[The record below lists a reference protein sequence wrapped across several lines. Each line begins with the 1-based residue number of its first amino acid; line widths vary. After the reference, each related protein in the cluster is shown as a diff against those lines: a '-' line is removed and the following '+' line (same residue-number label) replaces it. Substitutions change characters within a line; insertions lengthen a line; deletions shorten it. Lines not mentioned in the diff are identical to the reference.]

1 MLPHW
6 NPYLFAGAPHL
17 ADPQTNVFYP
27 PAVLLRWLPLPLF
40 FGWMMALHLWLMG
53 AGTLFLCRVI
63 GLGWMAGAAAAA
75 AVTLGGAVG
84 TSLYEGHLLLI
95 YSTAW
100 YPWAL
105 AFAVLSLRRGRVL
118 PHPGLVLV
126 LSLQFLAG
134 YLQGSLYIAG
144 AVCFY
149 YAYSVAWPEDGVRR
163 AGRLLPIR
171 QLAVAGVLALGL
183 SAFQLWPTS
192 RLVAEA
198 GRTSGLPY
206 IVAAEAGWTA
216 GDLSTVFFPFRGVE
230 EDPPHR
236 ALGDRI
242 YAGWMLTLLLPFAFG
257 AERRRMTIF
266 FAMLAAGAIAV
277 ALPDTLPFFRWHH
290 ALFPGLRVP
299 GRILFLATTA
309 VAVLGAIGLEQFIRL
324 ARARAWRPL
333 AAGAAVSVAMVA
345 AAALA
350 LPQGTDA
357 PPVHMWPWLPVVAAT
372 GAAAVIWLAAANAP
386 RAAAL
391 AAAVVVAAD
400 VAVFS
405 AGAMETVPLEPAH
418 ELRRWMGESGSGR
431 AISICEGRITA
442 GDMLVAGQP
451 GLDGLAGIHLED
463 YADWVSLAKTGDA
476 PPHDGFF
483 HRIASEGLLPARRDL
498 IDMANV
504 STVFS
509 CEPLDVPW
517 LVLASHV
524 PPIYTYR
531 SPTVRPRAWWTCGAE
546 SMSWAAAIH
555 RLRDGRYDQDGRL
568 LPQHHVNVRWV
579 PGLADESR
587 RMFELRHS
595 LTEGVRQD
603 EHTWRYAYADPSASN
618 GLALVREPK
627 VDDTAGLDRVTGAVS
642 EWPSARS
649 R

>member
-1 MLPHW
+1 
-6 NPYLFAGAPHL
+6 
-17 ADPQTNVFYP
+17 
-27 PAVLLRWLPLPLF
+27 
-40 FGWMMALHLWLMG
+40 
-53 AGTLFLCRVI
+53 
-63 GLGWMAGAAAAA
+63 MAG
-75 AVTLGGAVG
+75 
-84 TSLYEGHLLLI
+84 
-95 YSTAW
+95 
-100 YPWAL
+100 
-105 AFAVLSLRRGRVL
+105 F
-118 PHPGLVLV
+118 
-126 LSLQFLAG
+126 
-134 YLQGSLYIAG
+134 
-144 AVCFY
+144 
-149 YAYSVAWPEDGVRR
+149 
-163 AGRLLPIR
+163 
-171 QLAVAGVLALGL
+171 LALGL

-206 IVAAEAGWTA
+206 IVAAEDGWTT
-216 GDLSTVFFPFRGVE
+216 GDLSTLFFPFRGVE
-230 EDPPHR
+230 EDPPQR

-242 YAGWMLTLLLPFAFG
+242 YTGWMLTLLLPFAFG
-257 AERRRMTIF
+257 AERRRMAIF

-350 LPQGTDA
+350 LPQGTEA
-357 PPVHMWPWLPVVAAT
+357 PPAHMWPWLPV
-372 GAAAVIWLAAANAP
+372 AAVAGALAVLWLAAANAP
-386 RAAAL
+386 RTAAF

-442 GDMLVAGQP
+442 GDMLVTGQP

-579 PGLADESR
+579 PGLANESR
-587 RMFELRHS
+587 RMFESRHS
-595 LTEGVRQD
+595 LTDGVRQD
-603 EHTWRYAYADPSASN
+603 ENTWRYAYADPSATN

-627 VDDTAGLDRVTGAVS
+627 VDHTAGLDRVTGAVN
-642 EWPSARS
+642 EWPAPVGDHATNRRTLLTGTTTCAEHGEVRVLAQDRPDGYVSVMVNAPRPGLVFLSEPYYVERQAFVDGRPAESLKANLAFTAVRVAPGQHHVELRHVPRS
-649 R
+649 FQFGLAVSVVTLVAWAAVSRKR